1 MDRTMYGSCMDTK
14 GWRGGGGGVG
24 VTNTGQYRIMS
35 KKTQSS
41 WIRGKHVCINIGKN
55 RKKD

>member
-1 MDRTMYGSCMDTK
+1 VE
-14 GWRGGGGGVG
+14 GGRGGVG